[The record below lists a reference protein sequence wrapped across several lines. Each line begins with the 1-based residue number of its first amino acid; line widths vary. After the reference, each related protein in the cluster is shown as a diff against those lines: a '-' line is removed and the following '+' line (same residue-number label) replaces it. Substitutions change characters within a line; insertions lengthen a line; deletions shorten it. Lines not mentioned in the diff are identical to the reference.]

1 MSRITLTLK
10 KQFTASPITSETEK
24 FMRTTYVFGNEFWDF
39 YYAQK
44 PIVQDK
50 IDWVIGLVRT
60 LRIVPRKFFKHIEG
74 TEGLFEI
81 RIKAGSGIFRIF
93 CFFDEG
99 NLIILLNG
107 FQKKTDKAPKNE
119 IAKAERLKQKYYE
132 DKSRK

>member
-1 MSRITLTLK
+1 
-10 KQFTASPITSETEK
+10 
-24 FMRTTYVFGNEFWDF
+24 MRTTFVYGNEFWDF

-44 PIVQDK
+44 PEVQDK

-60 LRIVPRKFFKHIEG
+60 LRMVPEKFFKHIEG
-74 TEGLFEI
+74 TDGLYEI
-81 RIKAGSGIFRIF
+81 RIKLSSDIFRIF

-107 FQKKTDKAPKNE
+107 FQKKSPKTPVNE
-119 IAKAERLKQKYYE
+119 IKKAERLKQKYYE